1 MKKLSLFLISLLTV
15 LNVMA
20 QDISVT
26 GTVTSATDNE
36 PVIGASVMVKGQ
48 QGVGVTTDI
57 DGNFTIKVPVK
68 TVLVVSSVGSVSYTH
83 LTLPTRWSV

>member
-36 PVIGASVMVKGQ
+36 PVIGASVMVK
-48 QGVGVTTDI
+48 
-57 DGNFTIKVPVK
+57 
-68 TVLVVSSVGSVSYTH
+68 
-83 LTLPTRWSV
+83 